1 MNNDT
6 PLHSEAD
13 RLALLTATRLLDA
26 DPPPALQALVRM
38 AVAQTHASTAL
49 INLVDAHRVFALAR
63 HGSTR
68 RHLSRE
74 GSWCDQVVQNRHPL
88 LIRDVDTAKPP
99 APDARDGQ
107 NEPVWR
113 SYAGVPILV
122 DGMALGTVCVFDTH
136 AQAFDDTTTAALADV
151 ASVAADII
159 TAQLA
164 SHRAR
169 LLEARIR
176 TASLSSSDWLWETD
190 DQGHIQ
196 WVSASLLQHTGL
208 DPIAEIGLYARDIY
222 HPRKDDTAASWDR
235 YVKAKARREPFA
247 DAIAERDTPRG
258 RIAVS
263 ISGTPVFNSMGHFMG
278 YRGSSRNVTRQLEL
292 ESQARY
298 HDHLLRQAVET
309 FQAGV
314 MITDPQGRIIQANR
328 HWRERLGIADLNSA
342 PSWPE
347 LVRQLIK
354 EGHYGAITAGREED
368 FFQWRMGIVDQTDS
382 VALRTNDV
390 LLMCRDHRLPDGS
403 IVHFSTEVS
412 ASERDAVTLQAV
424 LQADLSLG
432 LLVVKAT
439 EGSFP
444 VVYANAG
451 VAHMAG
457 TLKDNLPG
465 RPCLDVLA
473 ALGATHQVQASL
485 RGALAQGQS
494 WVAVLGQTPTPQQ
507 PHPHA
512 FEMRL
517 TPLISPEGHV
527 QHFMVLLHDVTDR
540 QTAAEKLR
548 VSEELYRCVAAT
560 ISDGLLVVGLD
571 GKLVA
576 MNPAG
581 NRILGLGKD
590 QVQALFGA
598 ALDIGLLKEDL
609 SGPLPLEDV
618 PWLRTARTGQRLRN
632 QVYPLRTHED
642 ELVWIQLSCHQLA
655 IASET
660 SPFAVVTTFRDI
672 TQERAAAQALARSE
686 ERWKFA
692 LEGAGDAVWDWA
704 VGHGMV
710 FYSKRWREMLG
721 YIEDHESEP
730 VQWLDRIHDDERDQI
745 AQAFDDYCHEGQGI
759 FQTEFRIRHKQGH
772 YIWILCRGKV
782 VRRDSDGL
790 PLRVVGTH
798 SDISLIK
805 QAEDA
810 MREKRS
816 AELANQAKTEFL
828 SRMSH
833 EIRTPLNAVRG
844 FAQLLDHHLK
854 PDTSSDARSYV
865 GHILHSSELLSDLVS
880 DVLDLQQ
887 IEAGAMHL
895 HCERFDIG
903 EVLQPCLAMFEP
915 QASKLGI
922 ALHVDLQHTCTA
934 WADKR
939 RLAQVISNLV
949 SNAIKYNRS
958 GGSVTVSTTDLASGR
973 WQLSVQDTGPGMSP
987 EQMSKLFQPFERLGK
1002 DTSSIEGTGL
1012 GLIITKSLVEAMG
1025 GCLDINSLIGEGS
1038 RLTVTLNQS
1047 SPDQEATL
1055 APSANGVESI
1065 SPPDPAHTTEV
1076 AANDQRAC
1084 TETTPLR
1091 VMYVEDNRINA
1102 MLFQEAL
1109 RPFPELQLEVAEDG
1123 QDAMTLAQ
1131 SHRPEVLVI
1140 DAHLPGMT
1148 GFEVLSALRTLP
1160 GIDGIPAYMCSADA
1174 LPEDIAKARQAGF
1187 AGYWTKPI
1195 DIQQVTE
1202 ALCKIAR
1209 EGR

>member
-1 MNNDT
+1 MNTAT
-6 PLHSEAD
+6 PLHTEAD
-13 RLALLTATRLLDA
+13 RLALLAATRLLDA
-26 DPPPALQALVRM
+26 DPSPALQALVRL
-38 AVAQTHASTAL
+38 AASRAGAAAAL

-68 RHLSRE
+68 RHLSRD
-74 GSWCDQVVQNRHPL
+74 GSLCEQVVLAREPILVHG
-88 LIRDVDTAKPP
+88 IEP
-99 APDARDGQ
+99 A
-107 NEPVWR
+107 EPEGCSREGKSEPAWR
-113 SYAGVPILV
+113 SYAGAPILV
-122 DGMALGTVCVFDTH
+122 DHMALGTVCVFDTRPM
-136 AQAFDDTTTAALADV
+136 AFDDSTTAALTDV
-151 ASVAADII
+151 ALVVADII
-159 TAQLA
+159 AAQLA
-164 SHRAR
+164 GHRAR
-169 LLEARIR
+169 LLESRIR

-222 HPRKDDTAASWDR
+222 HPRADETSATWDR

-263 ISGTPVFNSMGHFMG
+263 ISGTPVFNSLGRFMG

-292 ESQARY
+292 ESKARY
-298 HDHLLRQAVET
+298 QDHLLRQAVET

-314 MITDPQGRIIQANR
+314 MITDPQGRIVQANR

-354 EGHYGAITAGREED
+354 EGHYGTLAAGREED
-368 FFQWRMGIVDQTDS
+368 FFQWRMGIVDQADS
-382 VALRTNDV
+382 VAVRTNDV
-390 LLMCRDHRLPDGS
+390 LLMCQDHRLPDGS

-432 LLVVKAT
+432 LLVVEAA
-439 EGSFP
+439 EGRFP

-457 TLKDNLPG
+457 IAKDALTG
-465 RPCLDVLA
+465 KPCLDVFKT
-473 ALGATHQVQASL
+473 LGATAQVHASL
-485 RGALAQGQS
+485 QNALAQGQS
-494 WVAVLGQTPTPQQ
+494 CVAVLGMTANPQQ
-507 PHPHA
+507 LHPRA

-517 TPLISPEGHV
+517 TPMISTEGHV

-590 QVQALFGA
+590 QVHELFGA

-609 SGPLPLEDV
+609 SAPLPADEV

-632 QVYPLRTHED
+632 QVYPLRTHHD

-704 VGHGMV
+704 VGHGTV

-721 YIEDHESEP
+721 FMEDHESESM
-730 VQWLDRIHDDERDQI
+730 QWIDRIHETERDQI
-745 AQAFDDYCHEGQGI
+745 ASAFDDYCHEGHGI
-759 FQTEFRIRHKQGH
+759 FQTEFRIQHKQGH

-844 FAQLLDHHLK
+844 FAQLLAHHIK
-854 PDTSSDARSYV
+854 ADASSDARSYV
-865 GHILHSSELLSDLVS
+865 AHILHSSELLSDLVS

-895 HCERFDIG
+895 HCERLDIT
-903 EVLQPCLAMFEP
+903 EVLRPCIAMFEP
-915 QASKLGI
+915 QAGKLGI
-922 ALHVDLQHTCTA
+922 SLAVDFQHTGAA

-939 RLAQVISNLV
+939 RLTQVINNLV
-949 SNAIKYNRS
+949 SNAIKYNQP
-958 GGSVTVSTTDLASGR
+958 GGRVTVSTRDLAPDR
-973 WQLSVQDTGPGMSP
+973 WQLSVQDTGPGMSS
-987 EQMSKLFQPFERLGK
+987 EQMAKLFQPFERLGK
-1002 DTSSIEGTGL
+1002 DTSTIEGTGL

-1047 SPDQEATL
+1047 SPEPEAALT
-1055 APSANGVESI
+1055 PSANGVESI
-1065 SPPDPAHTTEV
+1065 SPPDPAYTAEV
-1076 AANDQRAC
+1076 AANDQHPC
-1084 TETTPLR
+1084 TETMPLR

-1102 MLFQEAL
+1102 MLFEEAL
-1109 RPFPELQLEVAEDG
+1109 RPYPELQLEVAEDG
-1123 QDAMTLAQ
+1123 QDAMTVAK
-1131 SHRPEVLVI
+1131 SHRPQVLVI

-1160 GIDGIPAYMCSADA
+1160 GIDDIPAYMCSADA

-1195 DIQQVTE
+1195 DIQQVTQE
-1202 ALCKIAR
+1202 LCKIAR
-1209 EGR
+1209 QGR